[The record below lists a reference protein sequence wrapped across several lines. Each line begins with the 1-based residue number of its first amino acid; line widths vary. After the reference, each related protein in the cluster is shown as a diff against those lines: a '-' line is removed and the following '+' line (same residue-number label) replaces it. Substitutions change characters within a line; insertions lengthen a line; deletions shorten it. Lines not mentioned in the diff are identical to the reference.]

1 MVVVRGEAGEGVENR
16 KCSARAQ
23 GVVVGEEK
31 EVAEAVVEEG
41 GVQASQATQE
51 KDAKAA
57 AVAVVLA
64 LLLRLAATT
73 ATLKGRGRK
82 EERGESIEA
91 GLETALEG
99 VYTAKESRSPHPNI
113 PPLPPPAEVFTANS
127 VRVLCPTSGS
137 VLSTPPGM
145 ALALTLLVMG
155 LPGAESGT
163 GGV

>member
-1 MVVVRGEAGEGVENR
+1 MVVRGEAGEGVENR

-23 GVVVGEEK
+23 GVMVGEEK

-73 ATLKGRGRK
+73 ATLKGKGRK
-82 EERGESIEA
+82 EERGESSEA
-91 GLETALEG
+91 GLETAREG
-99 VYTAKESRSPHPNI
+99 VNTAKESRSPHPNI
-113 PPLPPPAEVFTANS
+113 PPPLPPPAEVFTANS

-145 ALALTLLVMG
+145 ALALALLVMG